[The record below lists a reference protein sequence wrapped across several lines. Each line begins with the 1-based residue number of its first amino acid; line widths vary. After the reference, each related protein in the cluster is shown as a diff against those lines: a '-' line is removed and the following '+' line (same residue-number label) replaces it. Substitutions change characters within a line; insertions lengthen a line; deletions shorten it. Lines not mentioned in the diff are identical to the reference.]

1 MYLFDRDFFGK
12 TIRHNWT
19 GMPMTRAVV
28 NWLTLLFSMDFNMTL
43 QGIKR
48 KITYV
53 ASYEAIAFLC
63 GTLGF
68 LSFTDSSLERA
79 GALAVFASIFAV
91 SWNFVYN
98 AMFES
103 WEASRITR
111 GRSFGRRVLH
121 AVGFELGFL
130 VVLMPVAAWWLG
142 ISYLHSFILN
152 LGLNIFFLVYT
163 FAFTWAFDRVFGLPT
178 SAAAPQD

>member
-1 MYLFDRDFFGK
+1 M
-12 TIRHNWT
+12 
-19 GMPMTRAVV
+19 A
-28 NWLTLLFSMDFNMTL
+28 L

-53 ASYEAIAFLC
+53 ASYEAIAFMC

-68 LSFTDSSLERA
+68 LSFSDSSLERA

-98 AMFES
+98 AMFER
-103 WEASRITR
+103 WEARRLVR

-130 VVLMPVAAWWLG
+130 VVLMPVAAWWLD
-142 ISYLHSFILN
+142 ISYLRSFMLN
-152 LGLNIFFLVYT
+152 LGLNIFFFVYT

-178 SAAAPQD
+178 SAAAPQG

>member
-1 MYLFDRDFFGK
+1 
-12 TIRHNWT
+12 
-19 GMPMTRAVV
+19 
-28 NWLTLLFSMDFNMTL
+28 MTL
-43 QGIKR
+43 QGSKR
-48 KITYV
+48 KVTYV
-53 ASYEAIAFLC
+53 AYYEAIAFLF

-68 LSFTDSSLERA
+68 LSFSDSSLERA

-98 AMFES
+98 AMFER
-103 WEASRITR
+103 WEASRLTR

-130 VVLMPVAAWWLG
+130 VVLMPLAAWWLD
-142 ISYLHSFILN
+142 ISYLRSFMLN
-152 LGLNIFFLVYT
+152 LGLNIFFFVYT

-178 SAAAPQD
+178 SAATSEG

>member
-1 MYLFDRDFFGK
+1 
-12 TIRHNWT
+12 
-19 GMPMTRAVV
+19 
-28 NWLTLLFSMDFNMTL
+28 MTL
-43 QGIKR
+43 QGNKR
-48 KITYV
+48 KVTYV

-68 LSFTDSSLERA
+68 LSFSDSSLERA

-98 AMFES
+98 AMFER
-103 WEASRITR
+103 WEASRLTR

-142 ISYLHSFILN
+142 IGYLHSFILN
-152 LGLNIFFLVYT
+152 LGLNIFFFVYT

-178 SAAAPQD
+178 SAARSEG

>member
-1 MYLFDRDFFGK
+1 
-12 TIRHNWT
+12 
-19 GMPMTRAVV
+19 
-28 NWLTLLFSMDFNMTL
+28 MTL
-43 QGIKR
+43 QGSKR
-48 KITYV
+48 KVTYV
-53 ASYEAIAFLC
+53 ASYEAIAFLF

-98 AMFES
+98 AMFER

-130 VVLMPVAAWWLG
+130 LVLMPVAAWWLD
-142 ISYLHSFILN
+142 ISYLHSFMLN
-152 LGLNIFFLVYT
+152 LGLNIFFFVYT

-178 SAAAPQD
+178 SAATSEG

>member
-1 MYLFDRDFFGK
+1 M
-12 TIRHNWT
+12 
-19 GMPMTRAVV
+19 V
-28 NWLTLLFSMDFNMTL
+28 L

-53 ASYEAIAFLC
+53 ASYEAIAFMC

-68 LSFTDSSLERA
+68 LSFSDSSLERA

-98 AMFES
+98 AMFER
-103 WEASRITR
+103 WEARRLVR

-130 VVLMPVAAWWLG
+130 VVLMPVAAWWLD
-142 ISYLHSFILN
+142 ISYLRSFMLN
-152 LGLNIFFLVYT
+152 LGLNIFFFVYT
-163 FAFTWAFDRVFGLPT
+163 FAFTWAFDRVFGLPA
-178 SAAAPQD
+178 SAAAPQG

>member
-1 MYLFDRDFFGK
+1 
-12 TIRHNWT
+12 
-19 GMPMTRAVV
+19 
-28 NWLTLLFSMDFNMTL
+28 MTL
-43 QGIKR
+43 QGNKR
-48 KITYV
+48 KVTYV

-68 LSFTDSSLERA
+68 LSFSDSSLERA

-98 AMFES
+98 AMFER
-103 WEASRITR
+103 WEASRLTR

-130 VVLMPVAAWWLG
+130 VVLMPLAAWWLD
-142 ISYLHSFILN
+142 ISYLRSFMLN
-152 LGLNIFFLVYT
+152 LGLNIFFFVYT

-178 SAAAPQD
+178 STATSKG